1 MEFIHLLTLFM
12 TTLSSTASR
21 SRVFVQTGDSV
32 ILDIQN
38 KALPQCHR
46 FVWTNDKSKNVVR
59 FVNQSG
65 NATPHSLYKD
75 RVDFNMETFSL
86 SLKNMQKT
94 DSGLYTA
101 KTIGEKETIVAEHNV
116 SVIDPVESPVLNWN
130 ATMISVNSCIANVS
144 CNGYV
149 LTLSTSYHSNN
160 CSQAQVTSSEML
172 TLTLHCI
179 ENIVVCNYSN
189 PVSWKNDTIEINQL
203 CTPHE
208 LNSTNPK
215 ESNSSFP
222 LHWLLIIAVVPL
234 LVFAAISVIYCSYKK
249 LKKGAHEENNQT
261 IYAQVQPKIKE
272 QRPLEMLEKSANPE
286 TVYGVTGE
294 HKHTHNTSQNRPSPE
309 IRAEVQTENP
319 PSTTYSTIGQHQK
332 TSLPNETD
340 NTIYSV
346 VRKSSKGRQLGHS

>member
-208 LNSTNPK
+208 LNSR
-215 ESNSSFP
+215 
-222 LHWLLIIAVVPL
+222 
-234 LVFAAISVIYCSYKK
+234 
-249 LKKGAHEENNQT
+249 AHEENNQT